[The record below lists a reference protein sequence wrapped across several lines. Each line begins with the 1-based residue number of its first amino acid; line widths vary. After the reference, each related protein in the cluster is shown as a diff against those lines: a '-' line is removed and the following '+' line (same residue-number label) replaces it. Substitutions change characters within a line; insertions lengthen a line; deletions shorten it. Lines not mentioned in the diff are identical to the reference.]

1 MSKKFKITR
10 PHAQVKRRKAN
21 ETGKVSTTLKFF
33 LVALTAICFRWSTA
47 FGTYS
52 GFKILMYGDFE
63 AQRHWMEITVN
74 LPLNEWYIHTNR
86 NDLMYWGLDY
96 PPLTAYHS
104 FLFGKLAQYF
114 NVSWVELYKSRV
126 FFTSCYA
133 YSKSL
138 PSHMHL
144 LFLFILLYPGN
155 ILIDHGHFQFNC
167 VSLGLYIWTCT
178 LLHWNYDIA
187 AAVFFVFSLSFKQ
200 MELYHAP
207 AIFCY
212 LLGKCLYSPL
222 KKGLIKFFSLAF
234 VVCFTFGLTW
244 YPFITDIEQFGAVI
258 SRIFPFNRGLYEDKV
273 ANIWCSL
280 SVFIKWKEIVSIQN
294 MVCICA
300 ACTLICILP
309 GCITLLTNPTV
320 ENFNRCSLMSSLS
333 FFLFSYHVHE
343 KSILIPAVS
352 ALLTLKSPT
361 LTIFTFL
368 LTSAISLF
376 PLCVKDGLTV
386 AFFSLT
392 FMFYCLIVGTFV
404 TSLSKNESIFEFLWK
419 ILFHASF
426 WGAECSAGHADFFE
440 NEESEIISTMSNL
453 QDTDDLTINYN
464 YSYPQIYIPQH
475 RRFNIVKGIFKSMS
489 ESKIIESKF
498 SPYERNI
505 AKQFFKLYCIARNGS
520 GVKND
525 CGDCRKSRPRNNAER
540 LILNEECEDGKKS
553 NFLFEALRI
562 WLDKWKQRLKQQP
575 CMQYCTANEQKKKK
589 KSALDCFDE
598 EWIDEEKSS
607 DAAMLNAMLLHG
619 PCGSGKTSIVH
630 AMATL
635 CGFQVIE
642 INTNSLRTQ
651 RLLEDVLLEATL
663 SHRVQLNFQS
673 EKLHNPA
680 IAENM
685 PEMRAWWIKG
695 KASNQSRKRKSDDI
709 RHFFQNSFSS
719 NEKKSSNIQSCSKYK
734 STDNAVTEKVQF
746 KRKNEERTKL
756 CQSSTE
762 LHSNLCTV
770 ILIDDVD
777 VLPDNRE
784 KNFLPSVQKFILE
797 SNIPIIMTSE
807 SEEILSS
814 FPSVNVKEFSLRRPC
829 IEKLVFHLK
838 LILLANNFHI
848 DDDELLQFAEYH
860 QNDWRRCLMNLHFL
874 YEHHVPVDNVQTSN
888 SQTVRENH
896 FTKPISIEERLEKLE
911 HLIIFSENY
920 ENEEI
925 INSLSFNDTADV
937 VCKNFKQLQAILKQC
952 PSILYCATIT
962 DITVDYL
969 SFMRRM
975 AVSCD
980 DVSGQLDSGLRK
992 RRKTLPYLR
1001 RIGIDIEKEHYN
1013 RCWLQKVCFNCTLL
1027 SLFIIACF
1035 YVLPVF
1041 QT

>member
-1 MSKKFKITR
+1 MDY
-10 PHAQVKRRKAN
+10 KRCK
-21 ETGKVSTTLKFF
+21 
-33 LVALTAICFRWSTA
+33 
-47 FGTYS
+47 
-52 GFKILMYGDFE
+52 
-63 AQRHWMEITVN
+63 N
-74 LPLNEWYIHTNR
+74 LHF
-86 NDLMYWGLDY
+86 DY
-96 PPLTAYHS
+96 AP
-104 FLFGKLAQYF
+104 F
-114 NVSWVELYKSRV
+114 
-126 FFTSCYA
+126 
-133 YSKSL
+133 
-138 PSHMHL
+138 
-144 LFLFILLYPGN
+144 
-155 ILIDHGHFQFNC
+155 FNC
-167 VSLGLYIWTCT
+167 VS
-178 LLHWNYDIA
+178 
-187 AAVFFVFSLSFKQ
+187 
-200 MELYHAP
+200 
-207 AIFCY
+207 
-212 LLGKCLYSPL
+212 
-222 KKGLIKFFSLAF
+222 
-234 VVCFTFGLTW
+234 
-244 YPFITDIEQFGAVI
+244 
-258 SRIFPFNRGLYEDKV
+258 
-273 ANIWCSL
+273 
-280 SVFIKWKEIVSIQN
+280 
-294 MVCICA
+294 
-300 ACTLICILP
+300 
-309 GCITLLTNPTV
+309 
-320 ENFNRCSLMSSLS
+320 
-333 FFLFSYHVHE
+333 
-343 KSILIPAVS
+343 
-352 ALLTLKSPT
+352 
-361 LTIFTFL
+361 
-368 LTSAISLF
+368 
-376 PLCVKDGLTV
+376 
-386 AFFSLT
+386 
-392 FMFYCLIVGTFV
+392 V
-404 TSLSKNESIFEFLWK
+404 TQ
-419 ILFHASF
+419 
-426 WGAECSAGHADFFE
+426 AECSAGHADFFE

-553 NFLFEALRI
+553 NFLIWSEIYVPKLPKEFIENEQTAEALRI

-635 CGFQVIE
+635 CGFQVFKWVNCKIVEKMNFHLCQKVYCWCIFNVIHVQVIE

-1001 RIGIDIEKEHYN
+1001 RIGIDN
-1013 RCWLQKVCFNCTLL
+1013 REGTLQSLL
-1027 SLFIIACF
+1027 ASKSL
-1035 YVLPVF
+1035 L
-1041 QT
+1041 